1 MAMVSD
7 NVVTGSG
14 IALTEMSMGTLE
26 GNTADAIACS
36 DHSFCDVDG
45 NTAPSFATTFGS
57 EAKLDGNAFGHARAS
72 ADSVIQR

>member
-1 MAMVSD
+1 
-7 NVVTGSG
+7 
-14 IALTEMSMGTLE
+14 MSMGTLE

>member
-1 MAMVSD
+1 MASVRD

-36 DHSFCDVDG
+36 DHSFCKVED
-45 NTAPSFATTFGS
+45 NTAPSFATTYGS
-57 EAKLDGNAFGHARAS
+57 ESTVDGNRFGRSRTS
-72 ADSVIQR
+72 ADSVVKR